1 MAKVTIDGKEYDSD
15 NLSDNAKAQLNSLN
29 YIKTELQKLENHAAI
44 LRTAQAA
51 YSNALKSE
59 LPN

>member
-29 YIKTELQKLENHAAI
+29 YIKSELQKLENHSAI

>member
-29 YIKTELQKLENHAAI
+29 YIQSELKKLENQSAI